1 MMLFFHTLNRSSV
14 IRPYKKLE
22 ISWQAALSAKLF
34 RKLDTIFVRA
44 CTLVRLHSGPW
55 VRDVRESTI
64 AFARRPGKLDVSLG
78 AFGVLQEAIMTARS
92 FRS

>member
-1 MMLFFHTLNRSSV
+1 MASRV
-14 IRPYKKLE
+14 KCE
-22 ISWQAALSAKLF
+22 IIQKTRYDLRTS
-34 RKLDTIFVRA
+34 
-44 CTLVRLHSGPW
+44 LVPWWDCIPGPW